1 MIEHSLILLV
11 PNFIV
16 YIFIMLSFCYMI
28 KCIFT
33 QSFVIDRYTYLLTP
47 LAALLCS
54 VLDYFAL
61 ENFSSLINII
71 LTLYFVL
78 RGGAGKWKRIK
89 SSLEFFFFELIII
102 MVLLFNSISIIAP
115 SRIEDILNEETTN
128 PMYTNI
134 TLFLSFIFETI
145 LFIYSYFYVYKKKI
159 FITLRRKDKFILFC
173 CSIYNSI
180 LAMII
185 ITQSN
190 THQDAFH
197 IGISITIFIFI
208 FTVPLLIING
218 AITRYYKE
226 GKEYQDHWLALELK
240 HFEEYKQNQEETNR
254 FRHDIKNHLLCLD
267 TILKENKY
275 EDAKNYLSDLV
286 DEVKELSPRVVSG
299 NELLDCI
306 LQIKWDTMIEKG
318 ITFSLDGVLD
328 QGLYWQP
335 MDICAVFSNALDNA
349 IEACE
354 KIQQPKEISM
364 NIRFTRSYYYI
375 TIENTI
381 ANDTELTGIHH
392 KHFTTKKD
400 AYRHG
405 YGLENIRHII
415 ESYDG
420 TMKIEIKN
428 TKFVLELV
436 VPAIEK
442 P

>member
-1 MIEHSLILLV
+1 MAEGVWAKGRI
-11 PNFIV
+11 
-16 YIFIMLSFCYMI
+16 I
-28 KCIFT
+28 K
-33 QSFVIDRYTYLLTP
+33 
-47 LAALLCS
+47 
-54 VLDYFAL
+54 
-61 ENFSSLINII
+61 E
-71 LTLYFVL
+71 
-78 RGGAGKWKRIK
+78 
-89 SSLEFFFFELIII
+89 
-102 MVLLFNSISIIAP
+102 
-115 SRIEDILNEETTN
+115 
-128 PMYTNI
+128 
-134 TLFLSFIFETI
+134 
-145 LFIYSYFYVYKKKI
+145 
-159 FITLRRKDKFILFC
+159 
-173 CSIYNSI
+173 
-180 LAMII
+180 
-185 ITQSN
+185 
-190 THQDAFH
+190 
-197 IGISITIFIFI
+197 
-208 FTVPLLIING
+208 
-218 AITRYYKE
+218 KE

-381 ANDTELTGIHH
+381 VNDTELTGIHH

-420 TMKIEIKN
+420 TMKIETKN